1 MDNPNNNYNLNS
13 INASL
18 SNRVLIV
25 GGCFDILH
33 PGHIDFLQK
42 AKKLCDFLVVF
53 LESDEKVKWLKGENR
68 PVNKEEQRKNN
79 LKKLFVYSDKK
90 EDLIK
95 KKPLIDKIIVLPFI
109 KTQEEYKH
117 EVEKI
122 IEEINKIP
130 PARQEEIPTG
140 KLISLLKTNRL
151 KEIKNTPPYRFFFG
165 VTKNDR
171 NKIKNEKIYELA
183 NLMKLEVIEV
193 NELDPKYS
201 TTKILQS

>member
-1 MDNPNNNYNLNS
+1 MNQQQK
-13 INASL
+13 IM
-18 SNRVLIV
+18 IV

-42 AKKLCDFLVVF
+42 AKKLCDILVVL
-53 LESDEKVKWLKGENR
+53 LEPDEKVKWLKGENR

-79 LKKLFVYSDKK
+79 LQQLFVYTGKK
-90 EDLIK
+90 EDLIT

-109 KTQEEYKH
+109 KTQEEYKN

-122 IEEINKIP
+122 IEEINKLP
-130 PARQEEIPTG
+130 PAHQEEIPTG

-151 KEIKNTPPYRFFFG
+151 EDIKNTPPYRFFFG